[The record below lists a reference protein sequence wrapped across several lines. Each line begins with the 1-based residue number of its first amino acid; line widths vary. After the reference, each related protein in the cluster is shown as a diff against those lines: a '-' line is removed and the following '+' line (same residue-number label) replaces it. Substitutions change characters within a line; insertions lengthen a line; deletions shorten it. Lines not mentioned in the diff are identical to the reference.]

1 MNRTIEHSLL
11 SLNAVDLQ
19 LHIHP
24 FLANDLDMLSE
35 TQPAFLS
42 QAVDLL
48 RKDGV
53 GSLTDSKIMLMF
65 LWAFLLGT

>member
-1 MNRTIEHSLL
+1 MEHSLL
-11 SLNAVDLQ
+11 SLNAVDRQ

-24 FLANDLDMLSE
+24 FLANDFEMLSE